1 MKKLFFI
8 FIVLFFSSNIYAKEC
23 VRPII
28 FPLLSKPLNDKG
40 QEYDNYDWRAPHGL
54 NQAGY
59 ESYRIRSS
67 TSKNI
72 VKKSFHVSRDLY
84 TDVYNDNGNY
94 GLLKS
99 KNYVVSVSEGQVLE
113 VEYFYAGTYKVTVSH
128 TTCDGRKFLIRYG
141 EMDPNSIEVKV
152 GDKVKQGQ
160 VLGRPG
166 FLSKKDKNNNKI
178 PIDVIADKVVFML
191 HLEYFKNNQLTKE
204 PLSIAFSN
212 NRYDRR
218 EDIADSL
225 EILEEGYKNSF
236 GEVVKK

>member
-72 VKKSFHVSRDLY
+72 VKK
-84 TDVYNDNGNY
+84 
-94 GLLKS
+94 
-99 KNYVVSVSEGQVLE
+99 
-113 VEYFYAGTYKVTVSH
+113 
-128 TTCDGRKFLIRYG
+128 
-141 EMDPNSIEVKV
+141 
-152 GDKVKQGQ
+152 
-160 VLGRPG
+160 
-166 FLSKKDKNNNKI
+166 LSM
-178 PIDVIADKVVFML
+178 F
-191 HLEYFKNNQLTKE
+191 Q
-204 PLSIAFSN
+204 
-212 NRYDRR
+212 
-218 EDIADSL
+218 
-225 EILEEGYKNSF
+225 EIYIQMFITITEIMGY
-236 GEVVKK
+236 